1 MTDSSLRTRQSNSHK
16 KWNKIIRNWQLYL
29 FLLPAVVYFIIFN
42 YAPMYGVLIAF
53 KKYNPGAGI
62 WGSPWADP
70 WYKNFTDFFHSAWAL
85 TTIRNTLILA
95 IYSFIVGTILP
106 VVLALMINE
115 VRSVAF
121 KKIVQNATYIPYF
134 VSTVVLVGMVN
145 LFFGGSGVINQIIK
159 LFGGQSILFLM
170 KNSIFD
176 DLYVWSGV
184 WQGTGWGSII
194 YFAALSNASPEL
206 HEAAVIDGASRFQR
220 IIHINIPVIVPTF
233 IIMLIMG
240 AGSLINVG
248 AEKVLLM
255 QTDMNLE
262 VSEVIN
268 TYVYKVGLVK
278 TNFSLST
285 AIGLLTNFINMALLL
300 TVNKVSGTVSDTSLW

>member
-1 MTDSSLRTRQSNSHK
+1 MGLQTRDLVSLSNS
-16 KWNKIIRNWQLYL
+16 
-29 FLLPAVVYFIIFN
+29 
-42 YAPMYGVLIAF
+42 
-53 KKYNPGAGI
+53 
-62 WGSPWADP
+62 
-70 WYKNFTDFFHSAWAL
+70 
-85 TTIRNTLILA
+85 
-95 IYSFIVGTILP
+95 
-106 VVLALMINE
+106 
-115 VRSVAF
+115 
-121 KKIVQNATYIPYF
+121 
-134 VSTVVLVGMVN
+134 
-145 LFFGGSGVINQIIK
+145 
-159 LFGGQSILFLM
+159 
-170 KNSIFD
+170 
-176 DLYVWSGV
+176 
-184 WQGTGWGSII
+184 
-194 YFAALSNASPEL
+194 SPEL

-233 IIMLIMG
+233 VIMLIMG

-300 TVNKVSGTVSDTSLW
+300 TVNKISGAVSDTSLW